1 MATISTPIHSGYTII
16 NGSISGGSS
25 SKIGTW
31 MEYKVVS
38 QSITNNTS
46 TIRFYVF
53 LATLSGSYNVY
64 ANNHSGTNRGAM
76 SVAVGGSTV
85 YTRDKERFCNR
96 YGGICQQLY
105 DSVQHGIQQRVR
117 KTVPDS
123 IDR

>member
-85 YTRDKERFCNR
+85 YTREKNGFATGTAVSASN
-96 YGGICQQLY
+96 
-105 DSVQHGIQQRVR
+105 
-117 KTVPDS
+117 
-123 IDR
+123 